1 MQDYIFHVH
10 HDGRAEPDVLEVA
23 VRDDARA
30 EELAR
35 QRLSLSDGHKAV
47 EVWRMGRLMC
57 RISRGD
63 SADYG

>member
-10 HDGRAEPDVLEVA
+10 HHGRADPDVLEVV

-35 QRLSLSDGHKAV
+35 QRLSLSDGHSAV
-47 EVWRMGRLMC
+47 EVWRLGRLLY
-57 RISRGD
+57 RVGLDGSQ
-63 SADYG
+63 SA